1 LKPSTLDHE
10 TPLGRKRRAG
20 RIVRSLL
27 KEYPERE
34 CALRHENVFQLLVA
48 TILSAQCTD
57 VRVNL
62 TTPALFER
70 FPDPQSLAAADLTE
84 IEGYVHS
91 LGFFRNKA
99 RSLKGLGAALIE
111 RHDGEVPSDRESLV
125 ALPGV
130 GRKTA
135 NVILGTWFGEPAIT
149 VDTHVGRLTHKR
161 LELTPHTDPVKI
173 EFDLMELFPQKLWT
187 ELSHA
192 LIWHGRGPCP
202 ARKPRCE
209 SCVLSDDCPHPVREL
224 MKG

>member
-1 LKPSTLDHE
+1 MNLHH
-10 TPLGRKRRAG
+10 A
-20 RIVRSLL
+20 
-27 KEYPERE
+27 
-34 CALRHENVFQLLVA
+34 HLVA
-48 TILSAQCTD
+48 VFLPEQSHG
-57 VRVNL
+57 
-62 TTPALFER
+62 PAGLGLVDAHIRLGQHGAVGGDR
-70 FPDPQSLAAADLTE
+70 FGHHLLHLIELVLGQGLIVTE

-111 RHDGEVPSDRESLV
+111 RHDGEVPGDRESLV

-173 EFDLMELFPQKLWT
+173 EFDLMKLFPQKLWT

-209 SCVLSDDCPHPVREL
+209 SCVLSNDCPHPLRERL
-224 MKG
+224 RK